1 MHTPLITAASPS
13 AQHMD
18 ATWRAAHASI
28 PMEPAERDERGVHH
42 WADSA
47 AAALDA
53 TPADYPDPTS
63 PITALTPLRKARS
76 KARANN
82 ALLAAIGITAVLAT
96 ALLILAGAS
105 HHPY

>member
-1 MHTPLITAASPS
+1 M
-13 AQHMD
+13 Q
-18 ATWRAAHASI
+18 
-28 PMEPAERDERGVHH
+28 PADRDERGEHH

-47 AAALDA
+47 AAALDT

-63 PITALTPLRKARS
+63 PIAAMTPLRKARS
-76 KARANN
+76 KARAKN
-82 ALLAAIGITAVLAT
+82 ALLAAIGITAVLAA